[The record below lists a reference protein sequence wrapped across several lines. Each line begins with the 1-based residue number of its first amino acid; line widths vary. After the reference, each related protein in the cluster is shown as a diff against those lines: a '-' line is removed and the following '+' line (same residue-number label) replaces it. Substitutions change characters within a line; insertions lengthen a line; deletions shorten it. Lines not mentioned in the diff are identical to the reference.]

1 MIHYLTYY
9 HRGHNKRNSNE
20 LKHLHEYFSW
30 KAEVVFF
37 YLCKIV
43 NTPDDQANNKSCVK
57 VIHKQLMNVL
67 KMIEWSN
74 NTKAMQK
81 HNFNIFL
88 WKRKNAYNF
97 IL

>member
-9 HRGHNKRNSNE
+9 HRDHNKRTSNE

-30 KAEVVFF
+30 KAEVVFSTSAS
-37 YLCKIV
+37 V
-43 NTPDDQANNKSCVK
+43 DTPDDQANSKSCIK

-67 KMIEWSN
+67 KMNECRN

-88 WKRKNAYNF
+88 
-97 IL
+97 